1 MRFRSALLVSLF
13 LCGFAFP
20 ATDPSARDVL
30 ASLNALRLD
39 SEHVY
44 TLSGG
49 ERIELRQGDLVIT
62 FERGKLA
69 FFQPFD
75 GQVTGFVFSGDGH
88 TLALPRDPAE
98 KQQMARF
105 LGAPVL
111 DQEFVSI
118 YARFTDG
125 TAQDLLGQLNR
136 AALQPAADEAYTSL
150 WLPQLERFNPT
161 HSLRILFEKYSSAP
175 RHFFHAG
182 IEGILTGPF
191 DVLLDDMRRENFV
204 LGQPRMV
211 DKISYYDVWTSYSLP
226 GFSAAPVPFVAS
238 HYQINTTIRTDNSLE
253 GDSSVDFRVSS
264 QGERILFIQLSRAL
278 KVDSISLSSG
288 ENLVF
293 FQNEGI
299 TEQQLR
305 SQGGDTLCV
314 VLPRSMEAGATFTVR
329 FHYKGNVIDNYGNSV
344 LYVGARESWY
354 PHSGDASEF
363 ATYDLTFLWPKHL
376 RLVATGEKSGE
387 HEEGEFQVAR
397 WKSSVPVSEA
407 GFNLGEYAVT
417 SLSSGNHVVEVY
429 ANKLLEQAII
439 ARLERER
446 APAEEP
452 HLIGRSPLDL
462 NTQNTLAPPPP
473 SPADALNSLAREV
486 NSAIIFFERYN
497 GPFPFPRLAV
507 SQIPGTFGQGWPGL
521 LYLST
526 FSFLPPETQ
535 ELVGLNSTSQEAFT
549 DIMPVHEVAHQWW
562 GNVVGW
568 SSYRDQ
574 WITEGLSVYLSLLYA
589 DSQKMPDRT
598 LLAWLARYRKRLSSK
613 PVDAD
618 VALVDIGPVIMGS
631 RLSSSKS
638 PDGYDVVA
646 YSKGAWIFHMIRGML
661 RDPKSR
667 EPDARFIALLHTL
680 VTKYAQKP
688 LSTAQLQKEVE
699 AVMTPGMDLE
709 GGRSMEWFFE
719 EFVSGTGIPRYKVEF
734 TARKTDKGYQVR
746 GKLFQSG
753 VPHSFIAP
761 VPLYAGST
769 AGRSVLLGTVQAVGE
784 ETSFSF
790 SSQTNPHKL
799 LIDPHMTL
807 FCLPE

>member
-1 MRFRSALLVSLF
+1 MRFSSALLVLLF
-13 LCGFAFP
+13 LRALALGAVESSP
-20 ATDPSARDVL
+20 RDVL

-39 SEHVY
+39 AEHVY
-44 TLSGG
+44 TLTGS

-62 FERGKLA
+62 FERGKLV
-69 FFQPFD
+69 FFQPFE
-75 GQVTGFVFSGDGH
+75 GRVTGFVFSGDGH
-88 TLALPRDPAE
+88 TLALPRDPVE

-105 LGAPVL
+105 LGAPIL

-118 YARFTDG
+118 YARFTDD
-125 TAQDLLGQLNR
+125 TAQDLLGQFER
-136 AALQPAADEAYTSL
+136 AALQPAADEAFASL
-150 WLPQLERFNPT
+150 WLPQLQRFNPT
-161 HSLRILFEKYSSAP
+161 HSLRILFERYSSSP

-191 DVLLDDMRRENFV
+191 DVLVDDMRRENFV
-204 LGQPRMV
+204 LGQPRLAN
-211 DKISYYDVWTSYSLP
+211 KISYYDVWASYSLP
-226 GFSAAPVPFVAS
+226 AFTAPSLAFLAS
-238 HYQINTTIRTDNSLE
+238 HYQVHSTIRTDNSLE
-253 GDSSVDFRVSS
+253 GDASVDFRASRA
-264 QGERILFIQLSRAL
+264 GERMLFVQLSRSL
-278 KVDSISLSSG
+278 KVDAITATSG

-293 FQNEGI
+293 LQNEGI

-305 SQGGDTLCV
+305 SQGDDTLCV
-314 VLPRSMEAGATFTVR
+314 FLPRSVEAGAAFTLR
-329 FHYKGNVIDNYGNSV
+329 FHYKGNVIENYGNSV

-363 ATYDLTFLWPKHL
+363 ATYDLTFRWPKHL

-387 HEEGEFQVAR
+387 HEEGDFQVAR
-397 WKSSVPVSEA
+397 WKCDIPVSQA
-407 GFNLGEYAVT
+407 GFNLGEYALT

-429 ANKLLEQAII
+429 ANKLLEQAIV

-446 APAEEP
+446 APVEP
-452 HLIGRSPLDL
+452 SLITRTPLDL
-462 NTQNTLAPPPP
+462 STQNTAPPPPP
-473 SPADALNSLAREV
+473 SPAEALNSLAREV
-486 NSAIIFFERYN
+486 NSSITFFERYN

-526 FSFLPPETQ
+526 FSFLPHETQ
-535 ELVGLNSTSQEAFT
+535 ELVGLNPTSQEAYT

-574 WITEGLSVYLSLLYA
+574 WISEGLSVYLSLLYA

-598 LLAWLARYRKRLSSK
+598 LLAWLGRYRKRLSTKSFDSDSA
-613 PVDAD
+613 P
-618 VALVDIGPVIMGS
+618 VDIGPVTLGS

-638 PDGYDVVA
+638 PDGYEVVA
-646 YSKGAWIFHMIRGML
+646 YAKGAWIFHMIRGML
-661 RDPKSR
+661 RDAKSR

-680 VTKYAQKP
+680 VTKYTRKS
-688 LSTAQLQKEVE
+688 LSTEQLQKEIE
-699 AVMTPGMDLE
+699 AVMTPSMDLE
-709 GGRSMEWFFE
+709 GGRSLEWFFE
-719 EFVSGTGIPRYKVEF
+719 EFVRGTGVPRYRVEF
-734 TARKTDKGYQVR
+734 STRKTEKGYQLR

-769 AGRSVLLGTVQAVGE
+769 VAHSIFLGTVETVGE

-790 SSQTNPHKL
+790 STQAEPHKL
-799 LIDPHMTL
+799 LIDPHLTL
-807 FCLPE
+807 FCIPE

>member
-13 LCGFAFP
+13 LCEFGFP
-20 ATDPSARDVL
+20 ATDPSPRDLL

-39 SEHVY
+39 SDHVY

-49 ERIELRQGDLVIT
+49 ERIELRHGDLVIT

-69 FFQPFD
+69 FFQPFE
-75 GQVTGFVFSGDGH
+75 GHVTGFVFSGDGH

-118 YARFTDG
+118 YARFTDD
-125 TAQDLLGQLNR
+125 TAQDLLAQLSR
-136 AALQPAADEAYTSL
+136 ASLQPAADEAYTSL

-161 HSLRILFEKYSSAP
+161 HSLRILFEKYSSTP

-191 DVLLDDMRRENFV
+191 DVLLDDMRLENFV

-211 DKISYYDVWTSYSLP
+211 NKISYYDVWTSYSLP
-226 GFSAAPVPFVAS
+226 GFSAPPVPFVAS

-253 GDSSVDFRVSS
+253 GDSFVDFRASG
-264 QGERILFIQLSRAL
+264 QGERIVFIQLSRAL

-299 TEQQLR
+299 TAQQLR
-305 SQGGDTLCV
+305 SQGDDTLCV
-314 VLPRSMEAGATFTVR
+314 FLPRSMEAGATFTLR

-363 ATYDLTFLWPKHL
+363 ATYDLTFRWPKHL

-387 HEEGEFQVAR
+387 HEEGEFQAAR

-446 APAEEP
+446 EP
-452 HLIGRSPLDL
+452 PEPNLIGRPPLDL
-462 NTQNTLAPPPP
+462 GTQNSLAPLPP
-473 SPADALNSLAREV
+473 SPAEALNSLAREV
-486 NSAIIFFERYN
+486 NSSIIFFERYN

-574 WITEGLSVYLSLLYA
+574 WITEGLAVYLSLLYA
-589 DSQKMPDRT
+589 DSQKMPNRT
-598 LLAWLARYRKRLSSK
+598 LLAWLGRYRKRLSTK
-613 PVDAD
+613 PVDSD
-618 VALVDIGPVIMGS
+618 VAPVDIGPVIMGS

-638 PDGYDVVA
+638 PDGYDVVD

-661 RDPKSR
+661 RDSKSR
-667 EPDARFIALLHTL
+667 EPDTRFIALLHTL

-699 AVMTPGMDLE
+699 AVMTPSMDLE

-719 EFVSGTGIPRYKVEF
+719 EFVRGTGIPRYKVEF

-790 SSQTNPHKL
+790 TAQTDPHKL